1 MSNQT
6 RKNGSITQVLVTLLW
21 SKSSHAIIEL
31 INIVKAPHL
40 LPLLKMNY
48 LKFFRCHYLIRNLN
62 TINVVGNVGICTYMG
77 VPLKCFLKTLCTR
90 CSLVET

>member
-40 LPLLKMNY
+40 LPFLKMNY
-48 LKFFRCHYLIRNLN
+48 LQFFRCHYLIKNLN
-62 TINVVGNVGICTYMG
+62 TINVVGNVNDISGHMYLHGSSPKMFF
-77 VPLKCFLKTLCTR
+77 KN
-90 CSLVET
+90 LVH